1 MSNMPDPHQNEAPEV
16 DERFAW
22 TRFYM
27 AMADKL
33 LAFRNRRK
41 ELMAG
46 LHAIGS
52 TAAGH
57 LVVLNDR
64 FSDGSTGPL
73 RDICPFTTFALFNR
87 GMTDENRQKVAEQ
100 LARLLGVTAPVP
112 RFFDGVP
119 LVNNQNTW
127 FFSFSTLRTPKDLD
141 ILWEVF
147 ARALAYADLE
157 NEENRAA
164 FARAYDK
171 ALTVRKVKWNL
182 TFGLFW
188 IRPLFYPTLDGA
200 SREYIEEELHIPVVA
215 SSPKGCCS
223 AGDYL
228 AVRRSLFERFW
239 ESSSPVHSFPELS
252 YAAWAPAESGTDRD
266 TDNEEDGAAS
276 RQAAPAD
283 SEVQTQDPEPGH
295 VSHPESYSIDSIVS
309 DGCFL
314 TREKLEQILG
324 RLRLKK
330 NLILQGPPGTG
341 KTWLARRL
349 AYALMGAKDAS
360 RICAVQF
367 HPNLSYEDF
376 VRGWR
381 PRSGSGLELVDGPF
395 LQMAQKA
402 QASPTGPM
410 WCSSKKSTEELL
422 PRFSA
427 KCSPFLRRTSGKK
440 DRL

>member
-1 MSNMPDPHQNEAPEV
+1 M
-16 DERFAW
+16 
-22 TRFYM
+22 
-27 AMADKL
+27 
-33 LAFRNRRK
+33 
-41 ELMAG
+41 
-46 LHAIGS
+46 
-52 TAAGH
+52 
-57 LVVLNDR
+57 
-64 FSDGSTGPL
+64 
-73 RDICPFTTFALFNR
+73 
-87 GMTDENRQKVAEQ
+87 AEQ
-100 LARLLGVTAPVP
+100 LARLLGVTEPVP
-112 RFFDGVP
+112 QSFDGVP

-127 FFSFSTLRTPKDLD
+127 FFSFSTLRTPRDLN

-147 ARALAYADLE
+147 ARALAYADLD

-164 FARAYDK
+164 FARAYDN

-200 SREYIEEELHIPVVA
+200 SRKYIGETLHIPVVA

-295 VSHPESYSIDSIVS
+295 VSHPESYSIDSIVL

-314 TREKLEQILG
+314 AREKLAQILS

-330 NLILQGPPGTG
+330 NLILQGPQA
-341 KTWLARRL
+341 LAR
-349 AYALMGAKDAS
+349 
-360 RICAVQF
+360 
-367 HPNLSYEDF
+367 P
-376 VRGWR
+376 
-381 PRSGSGLELVDGPF
+381 GLPGVL
-395 LQMAQKA
+395 
-402 QASPTGPM
+402 PM
-410 WCSSKKSTEELL
+410 
-422 PRFSA
+422 P
-427 KCSPFLRRTSGKK
+427 
-440 DRL
+440 

>member
-1 MSNMPDPHQNEAPEV
+1 MSNMPDPHQNENPEV

-73 RDICPFTTFALFNR
+73 QDICPFTTFALFNR
-87 GMTDENRQKVAEQ
+87 GLSVENRQKVAEQ

-127 FFSFSTLRTPKDLD
+127 FFSFSTLRTPGDLD

-157 NEENRAA
+157 NEENRIA
-164 FARAYDK
+164 FARAYDN
-171 ALTVRKVKWNL
+171 ALTVRMVKWNL

-200 SREYIEEELHIPVVA
+200 SREYIEEKLHIRVVA

-239 ESSSPVHSFPELS
+239 KSPTPVHSFPELS

-266 TDNEEDGAAS
+266 TGNVEDGATS

-283 SEVQTQDPEPGH
+283 PEVQAPAPDHT
-295 VSHPESYSIDSIVS
+295 SRTESYSIDSIVS

-314 TREKLEQILG
+314 TREKLEQILS

-440 DRL
+440 DRR